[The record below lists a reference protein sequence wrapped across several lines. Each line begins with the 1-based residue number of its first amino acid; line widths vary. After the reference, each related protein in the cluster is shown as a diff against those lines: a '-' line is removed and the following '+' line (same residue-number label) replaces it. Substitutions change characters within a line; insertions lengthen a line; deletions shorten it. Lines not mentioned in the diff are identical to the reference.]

1 MSNVACSILVILRI
15 MKIIMDHNRRPENYL
30 RAYRR
35 LHVFLAVLNVLW
47 RGR

>member
-15 MKIIMDHNRRPENYL
+15 MMKIIMDHNRRPENYL

-35 LHVFLAVLNVLW
+35 LHVFLAVTCY
-47 RGR
+47 GG

>member
-15 MKIIMDHNRRPENYL
+15 MKIIMDHNRRPGNY
-30 RAYRR
+30 
-35 LHVFLAVLNVLW
+35 FKSLAALTCIFGGNVLW